1 MGKGKYLNELKRF
14 LKNLS
19 KDFLIK
25 KIILFGSRARGDER
39 EDSDI
44 DIIII
49 SNDFENMSF
58 FERGAAMYNYWDLKM
73 PVDFICYTEEEFNTL
88 RKKISIV
95 KEALKNGIII
105 RQNSR

>member
-1 MGKGKYLNELKRF
+1 
-14 LKNLS
+14 
-19 KDFLIK
+19 
-25 KIILFGSRARGDER
+25 
-39 EDSDI
+39 
-44 DIIII
+44 
-49 SNDFENMSF
+49 MSF